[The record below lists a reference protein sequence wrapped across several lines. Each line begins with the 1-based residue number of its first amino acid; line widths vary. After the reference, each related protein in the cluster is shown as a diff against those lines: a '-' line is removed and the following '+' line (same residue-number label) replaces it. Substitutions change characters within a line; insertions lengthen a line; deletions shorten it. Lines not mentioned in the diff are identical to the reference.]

1 MEQEAGLNLY
11 ELGSKEAMGKR
22 RKACSKKKFEDWMY

>member
-11 ELGSKEAMGKR
+11 ELGSKEAMEKEER
-22 RKACSKKKFEDWMY
+22 LAVKKK

>member
-11 ELGSKEAMGKR
+11 ELGRKEAMGKR
-22 RKACSKKKFEDWMY
+22 RKACSKKN